1 MNANWSIENKKVLIT
16 GGTDGIG
23 KVTALELAKHGAH
36 VIVVGRNPQKTENT
50 VREIRRASGNEKVD
64 YLLADL
70 SEQNEVRRIAA
81 EYRRRYDRLHVLINN
96 AGIHQFAS
104 AVDADLAMW
113 DRMLDVNLRA
123 AMHATRLALPH
134 IVAGA
139 RAGRRGAVIFVSSL
153 GGKFT
158 APTNAGYAATKH
170 ALTGFGGSV
179 FEDARDFGVKV
190 CVIYPGWT
198 NTGLLADWLRP
209 DEVIQPE
216 DVAEAARFVIAA
228 APTVCPTEIVLQPQS
243 SRAAR
248 LFATN

>member
-96 AGIHQFAS
+96 ADTPEIVRLYRS
-104 AVDADLAMW
+104 AFERSGLPFNC
-113 DRMLDVNLRA
+113 RSFET
-123 AMHATRLALPH
+123 TRSINRKPTQ
-134 IVAGA
+134 
-139 RAGRRGAVIFVSSL
+139 RRGA
-153 GGKFT
+153 K
-158 APTNAGYAATKH
+158 
-170 ALTGFGGSV
+170 
-179 FEDARDFGVKV
+179 E
-190 CVIYPGWT
+190 
-198 NTGLLADWLRP
+198 LAVWSYDL
-209 DEVIQPE
+209 
-216 DVAEAARFVIAA
+216 
-228 APTVCPTEIVLQPQS
+228 
-243 SRAAR
+243 
-248 LFATN
+248 

>member
-1 MNANWSIENKKVLIT
+1 MTSGKLLEGHAALVTGAGRGIGRATALMLAREGCNIALAARDADALRRTQAECEAHGVRAVALTLDLGEPSLIT
-16 GGTDGIG
+16 SAIDACTEAFGG
-23 KVTALELAKHGAH
+23 L
-36 VIVVGRNPQKTENT
+36 N
-50 VREIRRASGNEKVD
+50 
-64 YLLADL
+64 
-70 SEQNEVRRIAA
+70 
-81 EYRRRYDRLHVLINN
+81 VLINN
-96 AGIHQFAS
+96 AGVHQFAS
-104 AVDADLAMW
+104 ALDADLAVW
-113 DRMLDVNLRA
+113 DRMLNVNLRA

-139 RAGRRGAVIFVSSL
+139 RAGRRGAVIFISSL

-198 NTGLLADWLRP
+198 NTGLLADWLKP

-228 APTVCPTEIVLQPQS
+228 GPTVCPTEIVLQPQS
-243 SRAAR
+243 SRASR
-248 LFATN
+248 LFAGG

>member
-1 MNANWSIENKKVLIT
+1 MTNGKLLEGHAALVT
-16 GGTDGIG
+16 GAGRGIG
-23 KVTALELAKHGAH
+23 RAMALMLAREGCNVALVARHADALRETQAQCESHGVQALTLALDLGETSL
-36 VIVVGRNPQKTENT
+36 I
-50 VREIRRASGNEKVD
+50 ASAMDACVEAFGGLN
-64 YLLADL
+64 
-70 SEQNEVRRIAA
+70 
-81 EYRRRYDRLHVLINN
+81 VLINN
-96 AGIHQFAS
+96 AGMHQFAS
-104 AVDADLAMW
+104 ALDADLAVW

-198 NTGLLADWLRP
+198 NTGLLADWLKP

-248 LFATN
+248 LFPSN